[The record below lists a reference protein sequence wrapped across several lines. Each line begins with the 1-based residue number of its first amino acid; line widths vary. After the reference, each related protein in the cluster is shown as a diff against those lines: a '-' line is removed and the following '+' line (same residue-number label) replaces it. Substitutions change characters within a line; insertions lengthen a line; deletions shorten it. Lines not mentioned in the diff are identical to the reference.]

1 MENIGVYAIVKF
13 LTIFLA
19 KQSKRDNKFCCL
31 SCVIAGQFF
40 YARNEVAEELDVSV
54 PYAYN

>member
-1 MENIGVYAIVKF
+1 MEHIGVYAIVKF

-19 KQSKRDNKFCCL
+19 KQSRRDNNFVASNVL
-31 SCVIAGQFF
+31 WQDSFF
-40 YARNEVAEELDVSV
+40 ARNEVAEELGVSV